1 MCSSGSAQHRRL
13 DRYLWRREPHVITEF
28 WEVGW
33 RPSPAARPVRPRAQD
48 FWVASDA
55 GRGDRTLLWEPAN
68 GEWTVVV
75 MNVDGRPGLDVG
87 ADLGAKVPALLWV
100 GLGVALAEAVLL
112 LGGVLLIVS
121 AIRRRRDGPATTA

>member
-1 MCSSGSAQHRRL
+1 MNHT
-13 DRYLWRREPHVITEF
+13 VITEF
-28 WEVGW
+28 WEDEVETVAGGT
-33 RPSPAARPVRPRAQD
+33 PKTDPAAKE
-48 FWVASDA
+48 FWVSSDA

-100 GLGVALAEAVLL
+100 GLGVALAGAALL

-121 AIRRRRDGPATTA
+121 AIRRDRPATTA